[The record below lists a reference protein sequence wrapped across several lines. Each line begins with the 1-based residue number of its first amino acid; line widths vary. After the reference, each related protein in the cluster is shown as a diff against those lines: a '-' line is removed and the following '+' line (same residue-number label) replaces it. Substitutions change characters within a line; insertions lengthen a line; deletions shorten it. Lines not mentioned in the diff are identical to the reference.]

1 MLSIDIVN
9 QISIQFSI
17 YFGVFTFIAGI
28 IGGLCNVVV
37 FLSLK
42 TFRENSC
49 AFYLTIMSIL
59 DIGQL
64 TSSLFPRNLN
74 FLFSIDWSITSL
86 AYCKLRMF
94 FFQAC
99 SLSSNTCMCLAV
111 IDQYLATCSK
121 PQLQR
126 YSSIKV
132 AHNSVCFVII
142 IWLLHGIPILLFY
155 THIPVLASDSYT
167 CSSSNT
173 IFQQYWTYGFIL
185 CLICALPL
193 LVTGTFGVLAYHN
206 VSQLAYREIPVIR
219 RETDK
224 QLTIMVLIQVLFNF
238 CFIVPYT
245 IVYMLNLAINLDRQ
259 SYSYAQLQLA
269 RNITIAVYYWYF
281 AVNL

>member
-1 MLSIDIVN
+1 M
-9 QISIQFSI
+9 
-17 YFGVFTFIAGI
+17 
-28 IGGLCNVVV
+28 
-37 FLSLK
+37 
-42 TFRENSC
+42 
-49 AFYLTIMSIL
+49 
-59 DIGQL
+59 
-64 TSSLFPRNLN
+64 
-74 FLFSIDWSITSL
+74 
-86 AYCKLRMF
+86 
-94 FFQAC
+94 
-99 SLSSNTCMCLAV
+99 
-111 IDQYLATCSK
+111 
-121 PQLQR
+121 
-126 YSSIKV
+126 
-132 AHNSVCFVII
+132 
-142 IWLLHGIPILLFY
+142 
-155 THIPVLASDSYT
+155 ASDSYT